1 MHLIL
6 RINKSGDSMSKA
18 LFQFGERIPGY
29 NVPVLNE
36 RAVRAAAGILFF
48 FAMVTFMNAM
58 LLGNFQ
64 PTRVFGVAFL
74 IDFTL
79 RIFVNPKF
87 SPSLI
92 LGQWMVRKQEPEY
105 VGAPQNRFA
114 WAIGFILALLM
125 LYLIVIKGVI
135 GPINMLVCGTC
146 LLLLFFES
154 SFGICIGCKLYD
166 LLSKNKVELCPG
178 NVCSYNPAPGAGG
191 TWVQGVVLVVFFVAV
206 FNVAG
211 WVYGHPTSRQVV
223 QDVNASVAPQDPV
236 EVERCSVPEFAKKIG
251 HEQQWKLHNG
261 CQ

>member
-1 MHLIL
+1 
-6 RINKSGDSMSKA
+6 MSKA
-18 LFQFGERIPGY
+18 VFQFGETLPGY
-29 NVPVLNE
+29 SIAVLNE

-64 PTRVFGVAFL
+64 PTRVFVVAFL

-92 LGQWMVRKQEPEY
+92 LGQWIVRKQEPEY
-105 VGAPQNRFA
+105 VGAPQKRFA
-114 WAIGFILALLM
+114 WAIGFTLAMLM

-178 NVCSYNPAPGAGG
+178 NVCSFNPSPGAGG
-191 TWVQGVVLVVFFVAV
+191 TWLQGAVFAVFLVAV

-211 WVYGHPTSRQVV
+211 WVYAHPTSPKVLQELSPS
-223 QDVNASVAPQDPV
+223 AESQDPA
-236 EVERCSVPEFAKKIG
+236 EAERCKVPEFAKAMG
-251 HEQQWKLHNG
+251 HEAKWKLHNN
-261 CQ
+261 CS

>member
-1 MHLIL
+1 
-6 RINKSGDSMSKA
+6 MSKA
-18 LFQFGERIPGY
+18 LFQFGEHIPGY
-29 NVPVLNE
+29 SVAVLNE

-48 FAMVTFMNAM
+48 LAMVTFMNAM

-64 PTRVFGVAFL
+64 PTRVFVVAFL
-74 IDFTL
+74 VDFTL

-92 LGQWMVRKQEPEY
+92 LGQWIVRKQEPEY
-105 VGAPQNRFA
+105 VGAPQKRFA
-114 WAIGFILALLM
+114 WAIGFTLALLM

-166 LLSKNKVELCPG
+166 RFSKNKVELCPG
-178 NVCSYNPAPGAGG
+178 NVCSFNPAPGAGG
-191 TWVQGVVLVVFFVAV
+191 SWVQGVVLLVFLVAV
-206 FNVAG
+206 FNVAS
-211 WVYGHPTSRQVV
+211 WVYAHPTSPPLVHN
-223 QDVNASVAPQDPV
+223 VNASVAPQDPA
-236 EVERCSVPEFAKKIG
+236 EIERCRVPEFAKKIG

>member
-1 MHLIL
+1 
-6 RINKSGDSMSKA
+6 MSKT
-18 LFQFGERIPGY
+18 LFQFGESLDGY
-29 NVPVLNE
+29 SVPVLNE

-64 PTRVFGVAFL
+64 PTRVFVVAFL

-79 RIFVNPKF
+79 RIFVNPKY

-92 LGQWMVRKQEPEY
+92 LGQWMVRHQEPEY
-105 VGAPQNRFA
+105 VGAPQKRFA
-114 WAIGFILALLM
+114 WAIGFSLALLM

-135 GPINMLVCGTC
+135 GPVNMLVCGTC

-154 SFGICIGCKLYD
+154 SFGICIGCKLYN
-166 LLSKNKVELCPG
+166 LLGKNKVELCPG

-191 TWVQGVVLVVFFVAV
+191 TWRQGLVVMVFSLIV

-211 WVYGHPTSRQVV
+211 WVYDHPTSSQALPN
-223 QDVNASVAPQDPV
+223 VNASATSQDPA
-236 EVERCSVPEFAKKIG
+236 EVDRCKVPEFAKKMG